1 MVLAIH
7 QPNYFPWLG
16 YLDKMAKADEYVILD
31 EVQLVKGSPMV
42 RNQFLQKNG
51 DVCVLGVNI
60 ASKGYREKQTREI
73 ELQELKKTQH
83 RHRSFFELN
92 YSKTKGFCDVWKE
105 IVPIFEKE
113 YQYLYEVDIDT
124 MMALRKLYN
133 INTKLYLQSELEY
146 DRSAKKNDLM
156 LEISKTMNADIYL
169 SGQGAK
175 AYMKDE
181 SFQEAGIKVVYQEF
195 QHPYYEQPGLDS
207 FVEGLSSLDMLMQVG
222 VEEARAIFW
231 ENVRKTDNTKE
242 KK

>member
-31 EVQLVKGSPMV
+31 EVQLEKCSPMV

-51 DVCVLGVNI
+51 EAITLSVDV
-60 ASKGYREKQTREI
+60 RM
-73 ELQELKKTQH
+73 
-83 RHRSFFELN
+83 
-92 YSKTKGFCDVWKE
+92 KGFLEKKNKEVELYQIKRTQRKHRNFIEMNYGKAIGFPEVWQE
-105 IVPIFEKE
+105 ISAIFEKD
-113 YQYLYEVDIDT
+113 YQYLYEINIDT
-124 MMALRKLYN
+124 MMALRALYN
-133 INTKLYLQSELEY
+133 IDNRIYYQSELQY
-146 DRSAKKNDLM
+146 NRCAKKNDM
-156 LEISKTMNADIYL
+156 VLEISKELGADIYL

-195 QHPYYEQPGLDS
+195 QHPYYEQSGLDS
-207 FVEGLSSLDMLMQVG
+207 FVAGLSSLDMLMQVG

-231 ENVRKTDNTKE
+231 ENVRRTDNTKE
-242 KK
+242 DT